1 MKTGTW
7 LTRVVTIT
15 ELQDVE
21 VGDKLSNW
29 DLKRAEEAKLREQLV
44 RNLHVSADAVY
55 TQFTHTSLDVMLL
68 PQQDYP

>member
-29 DLKRAEEAKLREQLV
+29 DLKRAEEAKRREQLV
-44 RNLHVSADAVY
+44 RNLHVSADAAY
-55 TQFTHTSLDVMLL
+55 TQFTHTSLWT
-68 PQQDYP
+68 